1 VTRALLIL
9 ALLLTFGEVS
19 GLLDA
24 ALGDD
29 CAVSCAARGDD
40 GCALCPCCQQGR
52 LACPELPAFPE
63 PALVC
68 ERVELTPARAEPPAP
83 LARIFH
89 PPRSAAR

>member
-24 ALGDD
+24 ALGDG
-29 CAVSCAARGDD
+29 CAVTCAGAGND

-52 LACPELPAFPE
+52 LACPESPPRPE
-63 PALVC
+63 PTLVC
-68 ERVELTPARAEPPAP
+68 ERVELTPVGAAEAAP

-89 PPRSAAR
+89 PPRSASR